1 MTVPNRIVAHGEV
14 APDTL
19 VPHPQNFRRHPDE
32 QVDALRG
39 SIRELGWVKTVLVNR
54 TTGHVIDG
62 HARIEEARSQNLP
75 TIPVTYVELTEAEE
89 RLALAVLDPI
99 SEMAFRDEEA
109 IRALLASV
117 ETEDAALTALLEH
130 LGKAA
135 ITPMGLLPGI
145 DPDEAPPL
153 PAEPTTQP
161 GDLLLLGDHRLL
173 CGDATSAAAWQ
184 TLMDGRAAE
193 VVWTDP
199 PYGVGYV
206 GKTADE
212 LTIANDTVDGLDA
225 LLVAAFSHAREHTT
239 AGTPFYIAAPAGP
252 AGSLFRSAI
261 GRGGLRFHQALV
273 WVKDTMVL
281 GHSDYH
287 YRHEDLLYG
296 WMPGEGRP
304 GRGAHPG
311 SRWQGDHSQTTVL
324 EFERPKR
331 SEEHPTM
338 KPVALVAYC
347 LRNSSRLGQIVLDP
361 FAGSGSTIIAA
372 EQERRRCCAMELDP
386 KYCDVIAAR
395 WEQATGRVTER
406 IRGGQDG

>member
-1 MTVPNRIVAHGEV
+1 MRVANRIVAHCEV
-14 APDTL
+14 APETL
-19 VPHPQNFRRHPDE
+19 VPHPQNFRRHPSE

-39 SIRELGWVKTVLVNR
+39 SMRELGWVKTVLINR

-62 HARIEEARSQNLP
+62 HARIEEARRQNLP
-75 TIPVTYVELTEAEE
+75 TIPVTYVELSEEEE
-89 RLALAVLDPI
+89 RLALTILDPI

-135 ITPMGLLPGI
+135 STTMGLLPGI
-145 DPDEAPPL
+145 DPDDAPPV
-153 PAEPTTQP
+153 PAEPITQV

-173 CGDATSAAAWQ
+173 CGDATSGAAWA
-184 TLMDGRAAE
+184 TLMGDRTAD
-193 VVWTDP
+193 VLWTDP

-206 GKTADE
+206 GKTADH
-212 LTIANDTVDGLDA
+212 LTIENDTVDGLES
-225 LLVAAFSHAREHTT
+225 LLVTAFSHARQHTT
-239 AGTPFYIAAPAGP
+239 GGTPFYIAAPAGP
-252 AGSLFRSAI
+252 AGIIFRSAI
-261 GRGGLRFHQALV
+261 VQSGLRFHQSLA
-273 WVKDTMVL
+273 WVKDSMVL

-296 WMPGEGRP
+296 WMPGEGRA
-304 GRGAHPG
+304 GRGNHPG
-311 SRWQGDHSQTTVL
+311 SRWEGDHAQTTVL
-324 EFERPKR
+324 EFDRPKR

-338 KPVALVAYC
+338 KPVALIAYC
-347 LRNSSRLGQIVLDP
+347 LGNSSRPGSLVLDP

-372 EQERRRCCAMELDP
+372 EQEHRRCYAMEIDP
-386 KYCDVIAAR
+386 RYTDVIASR
-395 WEQATGRVTER
+395 WEQATGRVAER